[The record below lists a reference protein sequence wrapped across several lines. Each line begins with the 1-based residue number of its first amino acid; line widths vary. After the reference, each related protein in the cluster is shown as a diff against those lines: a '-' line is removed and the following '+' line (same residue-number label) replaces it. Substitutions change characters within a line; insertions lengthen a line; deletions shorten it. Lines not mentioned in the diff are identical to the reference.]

1 MKLPN
6 HQIMMANNRPKIASL
21 TEKELAILLK
31 ESFFKIGKELKLDE
45 KESKLMLDEVYK
57 FQGWMFADTFSDAFS
72 RFAACQLADSE
83 NMRPEASPRF
93 IGKLMKLYF
102 KQCAEK
108 KYIHQTVKGTFSQLT
123 GEEKFN
129 LFLKHVT
136 MHRCL
141 PGNPDWVGIYEYLVA
156 NNKLK
161 PLEKWESLGYMKK
174 LKHAREE
181 VSEWTYGNY
190 EL

>member
-1 MKLPN
+1 MSEKS
-6 HQIMMANNRPKIASL
+6 IITTRPKIGSL
-21 TEKELAILLK
+21 SEKELATLLK

-57 FQGWMFADTFSDAFS
+57 FHGWMFADTFGDAFS
-72 RFAACQLADSE
+72 RFAACQLAHSE

-108 KYIHQTVKGTFSQLT
+108 KYTAQSVKGNFSQLT

-129 LFLKHVT
+129 LYVKHIS
-136 MHRCL
+136 MHRSL

-156 NNKLK
+156 INKLK
-161 PLEKWESLGYMKK
+161 PLEKWESLGYMNK
-174 LKHAREE
+174 LKHARDE
-181 VSEWTYGNY
+181 VSEWSYKSY

>member
-1 MKLPN
+1 MSIYLTLYYSIVYFCVKFTT
-6 HQIMMANNRPKIASL
+6 QIYTKMTHPTL
-21 TEKELAILLK
+21 TDKMCTLVQR
-31 ESFFKIGKELKLDE
+31 D
-45 KESKLMLDEVYK
+45 
-57 FQGWMFADTFSDAFS
+57 
-72 RFAACQLADSE
+72 
-83 NMRPEASPRF
+83 PPRF